1 MNKIE
6 EMSIEEIQRLDT
18 LLSEDYLPE
27 NREERASLLFL
38 RLAND
43 YKVLD
48 DTNYAKQAIE
58 HYKEYLRLRK

>member
-48 DTNYAKQAIE
+48 DINYSKQAIK
-58 HYKEYLRLRK
+58 HYKEYLRLK

>member
-58 HYKEYLRLRK
+58 HYKEYLRLSK

>member
-58 HYKEYLRLRK
+58 HYKEYLRLRF

>member
-1 MNKIE
+1 
-6 EMSIEEIQRLDT
+6 MSIEEIQRLDT

-43 YKVLD
+43 YKALD
-48 DTNYAKQAIE
+48 DINYSKQAIG